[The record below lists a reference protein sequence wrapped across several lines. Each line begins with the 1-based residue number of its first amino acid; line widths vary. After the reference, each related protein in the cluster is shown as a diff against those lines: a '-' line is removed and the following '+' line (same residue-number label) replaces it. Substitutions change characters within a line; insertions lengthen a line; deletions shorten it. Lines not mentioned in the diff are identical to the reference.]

1 MPKTKVYPI
10 LNILIFLLCLFIN
23 FKSATGELG
32 GKSIRELSD
41 KYSNLFTPSNQTFA
55 IWSLIYLLLM
65 AVLISQFSKKFNNP
79 LLNTPV
85 FLFSCILNFSWI
97 LFWQFELIGIS
108 LLVMIGLLSCLGVIN
123 YKLQDQK
130 QWLLKASFGI
140 YLGWI
145 CIATIAN
152 VTTFLQSIQMNIDIE
167 IQKIVSIIIIATGTA
182 ITTWVMKKIKN
193 PFLSIAAAW
202 AFYGIYSKRIDDYPS
217 IAYTAI
223 ICGVIIV
230 FIGVNLTKKL
240 FKPMP

>member
-1 MPKTKVYPI
+1 MSKTRIYPI
-10 LNILIFLLCLFIN
+10 VNILIFLLCLFIN

-41 KYSNLFTPSNQTFA
+41 KYSNFFTPSNQTFA
-55 IWSLIYLLLM
+55 IWSLIYLLLT
-65 AVLISQFSKKFNNP
+65 AVLISQFTKKFNHP
-79 LLNTPV
+79 ILNTPL

-97 LFWQFELIGIS
+97 LFWQSELIGIS

-130 QWLLKASFGI
+130 QWLLNVSFGI

-152 VTTFLQSIQMNIDIE
+152 VTTFLQSIEMNIDIE
-167 IQKIVSIIIIATGTA
+167 IQKFVSIIIIAIGTV
-182 ITTWVMKKIKN
+182 IITWVMKKTKN

-202 AFYGIYSKRIDDYPS
+202 AFYGIYSKQIENYPL
-217 IAYTAI
+217 IAYVALFCQALI
-223 ICGVIIV
+223 VVAGVQLIN
-230 FIGVNLTKKL
+230 FILKK
-240 FKPMP
+240 

>member
-1 MPKTKVYPI
+1 MPKTKIYPI

-55 IWSLIYLLLM
+55 IWSLIYLLLT
-65 AVLISQFSKKFNNP
+65 AVLISQFTKKCNHP
-79 LLNTPV
+79 ILNTPL

-97 LFWQFELIGIS
+97 LFWQSELIGIS

-130 QWLLKASFGI
+130 QWLLNVSFGI

-152 VTTFLQSIQMNIDIE
+152 VTTFLQSIEMNIDIE
-167 IQKIVSIIIIATGTA
+167 IQKIVSIIIIAIGTV
-182 ITTWVMKKIKN
+182 IITWVMKKTKN

-202 AFYGIYSKRIDDYPS
+202 ALYGIYSKQIENYPL
-217 IAYTAI
+217 IAYVALF
-223 ICGVIIV
+223 CQAFIIV
-230 FIGVNLTKKL
+230 AGVQLINFILKK
-240 FKPMP
+240 

>member
-1 MPKTKVYPI
+1 MPKTKIYPI

-55 IWSLIYLLLM
+55 IWSLIYLLLT
-65 AVLISQFSKKFNNP
+65 AVLIFQFTKKFNHP
-79 LLNTPV
+79 ILNTPL

-97 LFWQFELIGIS
+97 LFWQSELIGIS

-130 QWLLKASFGI
+130 QWLLNVSFGI

-152 VTTFLQSIQMNIDIE
+152 VTTFLQSIEMNLDIE
-167 IQKIVSIIIIATGTA
+167 IQKIVSIIIIATGTVIIA
-182 ITTWVMKKIKN
+182 WVMKKTKN
-193 PFLSIAAAW
+193 PFLSISAAW
-202 AFYGIYSKRIDDYPS
+202 AFYGIYSKQIETYPL
-217 IAYTAI
+217 IAYVALFCQAFVI
-223 ICGVIIV
+223 VAGVQLIN
-230 FIGVNLTKKL
+230 FILKK
-240 FKPMP
+240 

>member
-1 MPKTKVYPI
+1 MKNTKVYPI

-23 FKSATGELG
+23 FKSVTGALG

-55 IWSLIYLLLM
+55 IWSLIYILLT
-65 AVLISQFSKKFNNP
+65 AVLISQFTKKFKHP
-79 LLNTPV
+79 ILNTPL
-85 FLFSCILNFSWI
+85 FLLSCVLNFSWI

-130 QWLLKASFGI
+130 QWLLNVSFGI

-152 VTTFLQSIQMNIDIE
+152 VTTFLQSIEMNLDIE
-167 IQKIVSIIIIATGTA
+167 IQKIVSIIIIATGTVIIA
-182 ITTWVMKKIKN
+182 WVMKKTKN
-193 PFLSIAAAW
+193 PFLSISAAW
-202 AFYGIYSKRIDDYPS
+202 AFYGIYSKQIENYPL
-217 IAYTAI
+217 IAFVALFCQAI
-223 ICGVIIV
+223 IIV
-230 FIGVNLTKKL
+230 TGASLINFVLKKQ
-240 FKPMP
+240 

>member
-1 MPKTKVYPI
+1 MSKTKIYPI

-55 IWSLIYLLLM
+55 IWSLIYLLLT
-65 AVLISQFSKKFNNP
+65 AVLISQFTKKFNHP
-79 LLNTPV
+79 ILNTPL

-97 LFWQFELIGIS
+97 LFWQSEFIGIS

-130 QWLLKASFGI
+130 QWLLNVSFGI

-152 VTTFLQSIQMNIDIE
+152 VTTFLQSIEMNIEIE
-167 IQKIVSIIIIATGTA
+167 IQKFVSIIIIAIGTV
-182 ITTWVMKKIKN
+182 IITWVMKKTKN

-202 AFYGIYSKRIDDYPS
+202 AFYGIYSKQIENYPL
-217 IAYTAI
+217 IAYVALFCQAFVI
-223 ICGVIIV
+223 VAGVQLIN
-230 FIGVNLTKKL
+230 FILKK
-240 FKPMP
+240 

>member
-1 MPKTKVYPI
+1 MSKTRIYPI
-10 LNILIFLLCLFIN
+10 VNILIFLLCLFIN

-55 IWSLIYLLLM
+55 IWSLIYLLLT
-65 AVLISQFSKKFNNP
+65 AVVISQFTKKFNHP
-79 LLNTPV
+79 ILNTPL

-97 LFWQFELIGIS
+97 LFWQSELIGIS
-108 LLVMIGLLSCLGVIN
+108 LLVMIGLLSCIGVIN

-130 QWLLKASFGI
+130 QWLLNVSFGI

-152 VTTFLQSIQMNIDIE
+152 VTTFLQSIEMNLNIE
-167 IQKIVSIIIIATGTA
+167 IQKIVSIIIIATGTV
-182 ITTWVMKKIKN
+182 IITWVMKKTKN

-202 AFYGIYSKRIDDYPS
+202 AFYGIHSKRIDDYPS

-223 ICGVIIV
+223 FCGIIII
-230 FIGVNLTKKL
+230 FFGVKQTNKL
-240 FKPMP
+240 FKPIP

>member
-1 MPKTKVYPI
+1 MSKTRIYPI
-10 LNILIFLLCLFIN
+10 VNILIFLLCLFIN

-55 IWSLIYLLLM
+55 IWSLIYLLLT

-79 LLNTPV
+79 ILNTPV

-97 LFWQFELIGIS
+97 LFWQSELIGIS

-130 QWLLKASFGI
+130 QWLLNVSFGI

-152 VTTFLQSIQMNIDIE
+152 VTTFLQSIEMNLNIE
-167 IQKIVSIIIIATGTA
+167 IQKIVSFIIIATGTV
-182 ITTWVMKKIKN
+182 IITWVMKKTKN

-202 AFYGIYSKRIDDYPS
+202 AFYGIYSKQIENYPS
-217 IAYTAI
+217 IAYMALL
-223 ICGVIIV
+223 CQAFIIV
-230 FIGVNLTKKL
+230 AGAQLIYSI
-240 FKPMP
+240 FKNQ